1 MANEVTVVGINLYQE
16 EQNIGECLQGI
27 RSNLPK
33 ARIVAIDGAYA
44 SWLASVKIEAAKYI
58 DQGFEVMG
66 HDLLRFVTPISND
79 RTKEICQ
86 EFKVETYVDPPKT

>member
-1 MANEVTVVGINLYQE
+1 MTQEVTVVGINLYQE
-16 EQNIGECLQGI
+16 EQNIGECLSAI

-44 SWLASVKIEAAKYI
+44 SWLNSVKIEAAKYI
-58 DQGFEVMG
+58 DQGLVTVG
-66 HDLLRFVTPISND
+66 HDLLRFVSPISTD

-86 EFKVETYVDPPKT
+86 QFKVETYVDPPKT

>member
-1 MANEVTVVGINLYQE
+1 MTTEVTVVGINLYQE
-16 EQNIGECLQGI
+16 EQNIGECIQAI

-44 SWLASVKIEAAKYI
+44 SWLNSVKMEAAKYI
-58 DQGFEVMG
+58 EHGMTTLG

-79 RTKEICQ
+79 RTKELCQ
-86 EFKVETYVDPPKT
+86 QFKVETYIDPPKT

>member
-1 MANEVTVVGINLYQE
+1 
-16 EQNIGECLQGI
+16 
-27 RSNLPK
+27 
-33 ARIVAIDGAYA
+33 
-44 SWLASVKIEAAKYI
+44 VKIEAAKYI